1 MVVLIGFSITDP
13 KMRFST
19 RIALL
24 SALLLTCIAFVS
36 AQQNP
41 NKGGSIT
48 GRVTLANKGV
58 AGVTVTITMS
68 GDALSGSGL
77 TLSAITDDEGRYRL
91 ANLPPRT
98 YFVWPFVPAFVVA
111 EATGIYPQGKS
122 VSVVEGEAAEDINF
136 TLTRGAVITG
146 KVTDSTGRAVASERV
161 RLIPVQQ
168 ELKRLVSAIY
178 PSITDIRTDDRGI
191 YRAYGLPGGSYK
203 VAVGDTQFAALTS
216 TSGRRF
222 YPQTYHPDVTDEEK
236 ANVVE
241 LAEGGEANDV
251 DITVARA
258 MTGFAVSG
266 RFVDANNGQPVPSLN
281 FGLTIISNKETRGYI
296 SQRSV
301 GTGTGTFQIDNLPPG
316 TYAVSVLSGSSSG
329 HWGASESFTIRDAD
343 INDVEVKVHRGSTIS
358 GTVTVEGT
366 DDRSI
371 LARLS
376 RMQVQAFTISEGNSV
391 GSVNYADINTDGSFQ
406 IGSLRA
412 GRALIMLSPRDRNV
426 APEFALLAID
436 QNGVDKSGG
445 VQLKEDENISGIRL
459 TLGYGTGVI
468 RGTVR
473 VEGGPLPEGAYLDAA
488 FIRPGSSLTIGHTR
502 VDARGQFVFEH
513 VPPGNYEVGV
523 NAYLQ
528 SGRVSARQAVVTSN
542 GVATEITITLNL
554 NPKPGP

>member
-1 MVVLIGFSITDP
+1 
-13 KMRFST
+13 MRFST

-24 SALLLTCIAFVS
+24 IALLLTCIAAS
-36 AQQNP
+36 AQDNP

-58 AGVTVTITMS
+58 AGVTVAITMS

-91 ANLPPRT
+91 ANLPPRI

-111 EATGIYPQGKS
+111 EATGIYPAGKS
-122 VSVVEGEAAEDINF
+122 VTVVEGEAAEDIDF

-146 KVTDSTGRAVASERV
+146 KITDPTGRPVAMERV
-161 RLIPVQQ
+161 RIIPVQA
-168 ELKRLVSAIY
+168 ELKRLVSSIY
-178 PSITDIRTDDRGI
+178 PSINDIRTDDRGI

-203 VAVGDTQFAALTS
+203 VVVGDTRFAALSS

-222 YPQTYHPDVTDEEK
+222 YPQTYHPDVTDEAK
-236 ANVVE
+236 AKVVE
-241 LAEGGEANDV
+241 LPEGSEVNDV

-258 MTGFAVSG
+258 MTGFAVTG
-266 RFVDANNGQPVPSLN
+266 RFVDANNGQSVPSIN
-281 FGLTIISNKETRGYI
+281 FGLTIIADKEARGFI
-296 SQRSV
+296 SQRGV
-301 GTGTGTFQIDNLPPG
+301 GTSSGTFQIDNLPPG
-316 TYAVSVLSGSSSG
+316 TYAVSVLSGSSDG

-343 INDVEVKVHRGSTIS
+343 LSDVEVKVHRGSSIS
-358 GTVTVEGT
+358 GNITVEGT

-376 RMQVQAFTISEGNSV
+376 RIQIQAYTIGEGNSV
-391 GSVNYADINTDGSFQ
+391 GSLSYSDINTDGSFQ

-412 GRALIMLSPRDRNV
+412 GKVLIMLSARDRNV

-436 QNGVDKSGG
+436 HNGIDKSGG
-445 VQLKEDENISGIRL
+445 VQLREDENISGLRL
-459 TLGYGTGVI
+459 TLGYGTGTI

-473 VEGGPLPEGAYLDAA
+473 IEGGPLPEGAYLDAA

-502 VDARGQFVFEH
+502 VDARGQFVFER

>member
-1 MVVLIGFSITDP
+1 MVVFDLSTADP

-24 SALLLTCIAFVS
+24 TALSLACFSVVS
-36 AQQNP
+36 AQENP

-48 GRVTLANKGV
+48 GRVTLASKGV

-68 GDALSGSGL
+68 GDALSGSGF
-77 TLSAITDDEGRYRL
+77 TFSAVTDDEGRYRL

-98 YFVWPFVPAFVVA
+98 YYVWPFVPAFVVA

-146 KVTDSTGRAVASERV
+146 KVTDPTGRAIAMERV
-161 RLIPVQQ
+161 RIIPVQQ
-168 ELKRLVSAIY
+168 EMKRLVSAIY
-178 PSITDIRTDDRGI
+178 PSISDIRTDDRGI
-191 YRAYGLPGGSYK
+191 YRVYGLPGGSYK
-203 VAVGDTQFAALTS
+203 VAVGDAQFAAFSS
-216 TSGRRF
+216 TTGQRF
-222 YPQTYHPDVTDEEK
+222 YPQTYHPDVTDEAK
-236 ANVVE
+236 AKIVE
-241 LAEGGEANDV
+241 LEEGSEVNDV
-251 DITVARA
+251 DITVARS
-258 MTGFAVSG
+258 MIGFAVTG
-266 RFVDANNGQPVPSLN
+266 RFVDAKNGQALPGIN
-281 FGLTIISNKETRGYI
+281 FGLTIISDKETRGFI
-296 SQRSV
+296 GQRGV
-301 GTGTGTFQIDNLPPG
+301 GTSAGTFQIDNLPPG
-316 TYAVSVLSGSSSG
+316 TYAVSVTAGSGSG
-329 HWGASESFTIRDAD
+329 YWGASESFTIRDAD
-343 INDVEVKVHRGSTIS
+343 LSDVEVKVHRGSTIS
-358 GTVTVEGT
+358 GNVTVDGT

-376 RMQVQAFTISEGNSV
+376 RVQIQAYTIGEGNSV
-391 GSVNYADINTDGSFQ
+391 GTISYVDINPDGSFQ

-412 GRALIMLSPRDRNV
+412 GRVLIMLSARDRNV

-459 TLGYGTGVI
+459 TLGYGTGII

-473 VEGGPLPEGAYLDAA
+473 VEGGSLPEGAYLDAA
-488 FIRPGSSLTIGHTR
+488 FIRPGSSFTIGHTR

-542 GVATEITITLNL
+542 GVATDITITLNL